1 MSIIDKPIVK
11 TLMLKG
17 EKGDPGDLDSTAI
30 VDNLTTNR
38 ADKVLSAKQGKV
50 LKDLVDTNTSNISTN
65 AENISTNATNISNE
79 TNARQSADTTL
90 QNNINSEATARANA
104 DVTLQSQISGLASGS
119 PLVANN
125 VAGMTDTSRVYV
137 NTSDGK
143 WYYYNDTQWVAGGI
157 YQSTEID
164 DGSITPEKTNFMKK
178 VSILNPELC
187 LINKICKMSGW
198 NNDITNDENVDNG
211 NGYCT
216 SQVFE
221 CNPGEKY
228 IFNCSTSGNS
238 IFMAKSDKAVYT
250 QVTVAKN
257 TVWTVPQDI
266 KYFRLVFTINNNP
279 NWKNEYKLIKG
290 KSLNDTLLYG
300 QNGIINFVNDTI
312 IVPEG
317 YSYSEDEAIILLN
330 FDGWNQHTFD
340 VIAPYLKEKNISFT
354 LFFTGYDRATGINP
368 NDLKNYMQ
376 EMGKKFEFALYTGQ
390 PSSTMQGTTNF
401 AEQFSQIKNC
411 YDGIVN
417 YGLPRPKV
425 CSFAG
430 GQYTE
435 LTEYLCKNILG
446 LKIGRSTENSRIINE
461 VTNNFVIPC
470 SGYGDDGVYTI
481 SVVDTIVNNLQHRAV
496 MTHNILSD
504 EVTDTSYNMRESY
517 LKAWIDKIA
526 TAVNNGTLKAM
537 TFSEYYLYTIL
548 PHSAIIGQHALV
560 TENDNRQHEY
570 IFTDNG
576 WVEVTN
582 YKNY

>member
-1 MSIIDKPIVK
+1 MKIKEIKIINQDESTEVADIGANAENVDYNNTNVK
-11 TLMLKG
+11 LK
-17 EKGDPGDLDSTAI
+17 LDE
-30 VDNLTTNR
+30 
-38 ADKVLSAKQGKV
+38 LSNN
-50 LKDLVDTNTSNISTN
+50 VDTNT
-65 AENISTNATNISNE
+65 TNISNE
-79 TNARQSADTTL
+79 MIT
-90 QNNINSEATARANA
+90 RANE
-104 DVTLQSQISGLASGS
+104 VTNLQSQVNGLASGS
-119 PLVANN
+119 PLVASS
-125 VAGMTDTSRVYV
+125 VSGMTNTNRVYV
-137 NTSDGK
+137 NTTDGH
-143 WYYYNDTQWVAGGI
+143 WYYYNGTAWADGGV
-157 YQSTEID
+157 YQAAEIE

-198 NNDITNDENVDNG
+198 NNDITNDANVDDS

-228 IFNCSTSGNS
+228 IFNCSTYGNS
-238 IFMAKSDKAVYT
+238 IYMAKSDKTVYT
-250 QVTVAKN
+250 QVAVTKN

-279 NWKNEYKLIKG
+279 NWNNEYKLIKG
-290 KSLNDTLLYG
+290 ESLDNTLIYG
-300 QNGIINFVNDTI
+300 KNGIINFENYTTI

-317 YSYSEDEAIILLN
+317 HSYSENEAIILLN

-340 VIAPYLKEKNISFT
+340 VMAPYLKEKNIPFT

-368 NDLKNYMQ
+368 NDLKNYIQ

-401 AEQFSQIKNC
+401 AEQFLQIKNC

-470 SGYGDDGVYTI
+470 SAYGDDGIYTI
-481 SVVDTIVNNLQHRAV
+481 SVVDSIVNNLQHRAC
-496 MTHNILSD
+496 MTHNILSN

-548 PHSAIIGQHALV
+548 PHTANIGQHALV

-570 IFTDNG
+570 VFTDNG
-576 WVEVTN
+576 WLEVTN
-582 YKNY
+582 YRNY